1 MLPDSDEVNLS
12 PAELQILSELDR
24 SVAFNQRFSYQIF
37 CRSLCLFKINIWFDF
52 CSRQFGFLR
61 LNNVEHRKK
70 KAVVVKVR
78 SAICFFFSI
87 FTDKWKI
94 SVFFQAIKYLER
106 MLIQD
111 YCQQEREKR
120 CTITANTAESNSKEK
135 NESNTDQVDTN
146 ESNDTD
152 DGGGGDGAKTPK
164 SEPNPSPKT
173 NDVEMVDATDPIPTI
188 KQEPEDEVISIETDP
203 LAETTTTTTT
213 TTSDENVGKT
223 NESSD
228 AQPNIQVVKTEADE
242 NGNVDD
248 GNDSNKESSNKDS
261 QSDSTS
267 EPIKIEESTSS
278 DKDDPYSKD
287 INIDPRTYCKL
298 GHFHLLLED
307 YAKGNIFRFSSFDR
321 WWRRRRLVMW
331 IFFCQKIIFWT

>member
-1 MLPDSDEVNLS
+1 
-12 PAELQILSELDR
+12 
-24 SVAFNQRFSYQIF
+24 
-37 CRSLCLFKINIWFDF
+37 
-52 CSRQFGFLR
+52 
-61 LNNVEHRKK
+61 
-70 KAVVVKVR
+70 
-78 SAICFFFSI
+78 
-87 FTDKWKI
+87 
-94 SVFFQAIKYLER
+94 

-120 CTITANTAESNSKEK
+120 CTITANTAESNSKDK
-135 NESNTDQVDTN
+135 NESITEQVDTN
-146 ESNDTD
+146 ESNEAN
-152 DGGGGDGAKTPK
+152 GGGGGNDDGTKTPK

-188 KQEPEDEVISIETDP
+188 KQEPEDEVTSMETDP
-203 LAETTTTTTT
+203 LAETTTTTATMTT
-213 TTSDENVGKT
+213 TTTSTTSDENTNKT

-228 AQPNIQVVKTEADE
+228 AQPDIQVVKTEADE
-242 NGNVDD
+242 NGNVDY

-307 YAKGNIFRFSSFDR
+307 YAKGIIFRFLLFQSSR
-321 WWRRRRLVMW
+321 RRRRLV
-331 IFFCQKIIFWT
+331 K